1 MANRLP
7 IWKKLIF
14 SSGDWGLASAVT
26 LRSFFYAI
34 FLTDVVGL
42 NPRLASFGA
51 FAGVLWDAIN
61 DPLVGILSD
70 RVRTRWGRRRP
81 FLLFCSIPFGL
92 SLVAMWAT
100 PYWENQIALMIY
112 VTLAFILADTFY
124 TLVAVPFYALTPEI
138 APDYDER
145 TTLMGMR
152 SFFQLIASIATTIA
166 VPMIVDAAVHAGMTQ
181 KTGYIIVSSI
191 LGALGAIPFLAI
203 FFLVRETTD
212 IERIES
218 PSLSQAVRI
227 AWKNVPFRFAAGIYM
242 FNWTATDSISVTILY
257 FLTYWV
263 AGGNILASAR
273 VVGMQLSLES
283 AFFGLLMGTSA
294 LMLPFWAWLGRRLD
308 KRPAYLIGIAWWV
321 AIQLL
326 VITVQPGQVTYLL
339 VIAILAGIG
348 ISAAYVLPESMFA
361 DIIEWDELRSG
372 QRQEGI
378 YFGVRALMRKL
389 TSALAVFLTLQL
401 LGATGYQIPPEGVT
415 AFQQPASALLAIRLM
430 VSPIGAFLL
439 FGAFMMAW
447 FYPLTRE
454 KHARIRKLLARRKE
468 RDILKSAE
476 ESGHPL

>member
-1 MANRLP
+1 MAKGLP
-7 IWKKLIF
+7 TWKKLIF
-14 SSGDWGLASAVT
+14 SSGDWGLSSAVT

-42 NPRLASFGA
+42 TPQLASFGA
-51 FAGVLWDAIN
+51 FAGVVWDALN

-92 SLVAMWAT
+92 SLIAMWAT
-100 PYWENQIALMIY
+100 PKWDNQIALTVY

-124 TLVAVPFYALTPEI
+124 TLVAVPFYALTPEV

-152 SFFQLIASIATTIA
+152 SFFQLFASITTTIA
-166 VPMIVDAAVHAGMTQ
+166 APMIVDTALRAGMSQ
-181 KTGYIIVSSI
+181 QAGYLIVSSVFG
-191 LGALGAIPFLAI
+191 LLGAIPFLVI

-212 IERIES
+212 LEIVES

-227 AWKNVPFRFAAGIYM
+227 AWSNVPFRFAAGIYM
-242 FNWTATDSISVTILY
+242 FNWTATDSVSVGILY

-263 AGGNILASAR
+263 ASGDLLAS
-273 VVGMQLSLES
+273 VSIPGMQLSLES
-283 AFFGLLMGTSA
+283 AFFALLMGTSA
-294 LMLPFWAWLGRRLD
+294 LMLPFWAWLGQRLD
-308 KRPAYLIGIAWWV
+308 KRPAYIIGMAWWV
-321 AIQLL
+321 VIQLL
-326 VITVQPGQVTYLL
+326 VMTVQPGQVAYLL

-348 ISAAYVLPESMFA
+348 IAAAYVLPESMFA

-378 YFGVRALMRKL
+378 YFGVRALIRKL
-389 TSALAVFLTLQL
+389 TSALAIFLTLQL
-401 LGATGYQIPPEGVT
+401 LGLAGYQTPPEGVT
-415 AFQQPASALLAIRLM
+415 SFQQPENALLTIRLM
-430 VSPIGAFLL
+430 VSPLGALL
-439 FGAFMMAW
+439 LLGAIVMAW

-454 KHARIRKLLARRKE
+454 KHARIRRLLEMRKE
-468 RDILKSAE
+468 RVIQKE
-476 ESGHPL
+476 IENP